1 MNFLT
6 PCSIISFKIFFGKIF
21 RLHILLYLNIDEK
34 IEKADDKIE
43 KVDEKT
49 EKAYSY

>member
-21 RLHILLYLNIDEK
+21 RLHILIISNIEDK
-34 IEKADDKIE
+34 IEKADEKIE
-43 KVDEKT
+43 KVDEKI